1 MKNNILKTEINVK
14 NNKIGIM
21 RIGDVDYI
29 SLTDLARYADN
40 EEPRLPIRDWMRNK
54 EVISYLGLWESIH
67 NKSFNRVEFDAV
79 KNEAGSNKFK
89 ISSTKWI
96 KVPNAVGIKTKE
108 VKSFIENK
116 D

>member
-1 MKNNILKTEINVK
+1 MENTIKEEIVVNNQRIN
-14 NNKIGIM
+14 II
-21 RIGDVDYI
+21 RIEDEEYI
-29 SLTDLARYADN
+29 SLTDLVRYADDEN
-40 EEPRLPIRDWMRNK
+40 PRFPIQNWMRNK